1 MNKKFA
7 LKLKKIFI
15 ESFIYFSV
23 FSLYGIFANISSFL
37 LYFTLTKFFFITYQ
51 LSYIISTST
60 MILINF
66 FVYGKIFK
74 SFANFNTL
82 IKYLFV
88 QISTFIVHFVLIIIL
103 VEKFNINQYFSHII
117 SNIFLSINI
126 FFIYKFY
133 IYTNK

>member
-7 LKLKKIFI
+7 LKSKKIFN
-15 ESFIYFSV
+15 ENFIYFSV

-37 LYFTLTKFFFITYQ
+37 LYFILAKIFFITYQ

-66 FVYGKIFK
+66 FVYEKIFK

-82 IKYLFV
+82 IKYLLV
-88 QISTFIVHFVLIIIL
+88 QISTCIVHFVLIIIL
-103 VEKFNINQYFSHII
+103 VEKFNFNQYFSHIV
-117 SNIFLSINI
+117 SNIILSINI

-133 IYTNK
+133 VYTNK

>member
-7 LKLKKIFI
+7 LKSKKIFN
-15 ESFIYFSV
+15 ENFIYFSV

-37 LYFTLTKFFFITYQ
+37 LYFILAKIFFITYQ
-51 LSYIISTST
+51 FSYIISTST

-66 FVYGKIFK
+66 FVYEKIFK

-82 IKYLFV
+82 IKYLLV
-88 QISTFIVHFVLIIIL
+88 QIFTCIVHFVLIIIL
-103 VEKFNINQYFSHII
+103 VEKFNFNQYFSHIV

-133 IYTNK
+133 VYTNK

>member
-15 ESFIYFSV
+15 ENFIYFSV
-23 FSLYGIFANISSFL
+23 FSLYGIFANITSFL
-37 LYFTLTKFFFITYQ
+37 LYFILTNFFFITYQ

-66 FVYGKIFK
+66 FVYEKIFK

-82 IKYLFV
+82 IKYLLV
-88 QISTFIVHFVLIIIL
+88 QISTCIVHFVLIIIL
-103 VEKFNINQYFSHII
+103 VEKFNINQYFSHIV

-133 IYTNK
+133 VYTNK